1 MYSRRFHSCL
11 QECQILEEDKAI
23 FDVLIAPFSFE
34 LPVYVEPLARAFAEN
49 SLDDV
54 DMTEGV
60 ADTGVSQY
68 LDLEAAES
76 SRTHS
81 SSSFSRTSSST
92 HEDSSDDSS

>member
-1 MYSRRFHSCL
+1 MCYSFSIGMSPPRH
-11 QECQILEEDKAI
+11 K
-23 FDVLIAPFSFE
+23 PFFAARMFFPSPPKPFE

-60 ADTGVSQY
+60 PDTGVSQY